1 MKLNTDK
8 SKYMVF
14 NFTRDHQFS
23 TRLHLEDKV
32 LEQVKETRLLGLIIN
47 DDLSWHANTQSLVK
61 KANARMLILHN
72 LASFALPVEE
82 MVNIYVLYVRS
93 VLEYSSVVWHSSLTQ
108 EDSSS
113 LIPFCWGVVNWG
125 I

>member
-1 MKLNTDK
+1 
-8 SKYMVF
+8 MVF

-82 MVNIYVLYVRS
+82 MVNIYVLYVWS
-93 VLEYSSVVWHSSLTQ
+93 VLEYSSVVCHRSLT
-108 EDSSS
+108 
-113 LIPFCWGVVNWG
+113 
-125 I
+125 